1 MTGSLFSLVMR
12 HPVFLFTFH
21 LMYFRDLFDAK
32 LTHIPPYNRKLERGK
47 QRLQNIL
54 DVAIIVNVF
63 LKVMC
68 KEL

>member
-1 MTGSLFSLVMR
+1 
-12 HPVFLFTFH
+12 
-21 LMYFRDLFDAK
+21 MYFRDLFDAK